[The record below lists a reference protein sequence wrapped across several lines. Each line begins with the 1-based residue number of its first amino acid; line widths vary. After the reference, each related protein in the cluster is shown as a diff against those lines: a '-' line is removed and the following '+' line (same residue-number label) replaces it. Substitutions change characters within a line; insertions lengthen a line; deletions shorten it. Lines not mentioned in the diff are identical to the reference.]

1 MDGENGAGSQLHHPI
16 GCRTKHCYI
25 QGATATY
32 AHTYQVDL
40 RFQGELNDLRVWFSD
55 PHRRLSLEA
64 LASFRWNQS
73 VELLRRSRYGF
84 FRLGWPWN
92 LLQHV
97 QQGEFGIALCC
108 RGDRI
113 FQSPLCLLGEIPTE
127 KKSTPVMD

>member
-40 RFQGELNDLRVWFSD
+40 RFQGELNDLRVWFSAA
-55 PHRRLSLEA
+55 HRRLNLEP

-84 FRLGWPWN
+84 FRLGWPFN
-92 LLQHV
+92 LLQNV
-97 QQGEFGIALCC
+97 PQGEL
-108 RGDRI
+108 RI
-113 FQSPLCLLGEIPTE
+113 LLCLPRDHLFTKPL
-127 KKSTPVMD
+127 